1 MSNVQRKIGVG
12 GMMNKKNFT
21 WDCLCVDDMYVN
33 GIFYMAYVVSKDVC
47 REKNAVIGYIV
58 DEARLNNIPNVDIN
72 PKAEIKEGWCR
83 YTVCNYDGERAQGYI
98 AEVGQEKPNYGKG
111 WFPVWIVKKDDIC
124 KESV

>member
-1 MSNVQRKIGVG
+1 
-12 GMMNKKNFT
+12 MNKRKFT
-21 WDCLCVDDMYVN
+21 LACLCIEDMYEICF
-33 GIFYMAYVVSKDVC
+33 GYIVSKYVC
-47 REKNAVIGYIV
+47 CEKNAVIGYIV
-58 DEARLNNIPNVDIN
+58 DEDRLNNIPNVDIN

-124 KESV
+124 KEQDE